1 MSIIKINNFD
11 DLVTVLM
18 SVEKTGK
25 FVVPVSDFVASK
37 HIIQLNDNMY
47 SYPLENNLFVRFEVL
62 NDCIFYK
69 SFGFDDK
76 NKLRFSRDDDK
87 PYYMEYSSKGEI
99 TSLKWKKDDTVYRNH
114 NLLPMNVDYKRKE
127 GLIICNYHSP
137 KNSLLK
143 VSYVL
148 FNYKKNKLLDFKIT
162 IKDKPVSGD
171 KAFESFPD
179 LKELTLDDCFD
190 LSRIFT
196 PDLVTLYEM
205 IHF

>member
-1 MSIIKINNFD
+1 MSIIKIHNFD
-11 DLVTVLM
+11 DLVSVLM
-18 SVEKTGK
+18 LVEQTGK
-25 FVVPVSDFVASK
+25 FVVPVSDFVMSK
-37 HIIQLNDNMY
+37 QIIQLNDRMY
-47 SYPLENNLFVRFEVL
+47 SYPLENNFFVRFEVV
-62 NDCIFYK
+62 NNFIIYK

-87 PYYMEYSSKGEI
+87 PYYMEYSTKGEL
-99 TSLKWKKDDTVYRNH
+99 TSLKWKKDDTVYRHNH
-114 NLLPMNVDYKRKE
+114 LSPMNIDYKRKE
-127 GLIICNYHSP
+127 GFIICNYHSP
-137 KNSLLK
+137 KNNLLK

-148 FNYKKNKLLDFKIT
+148 FNYKTNKLLDFKMT
-162 IKDKPVSGD
+162 IKDKQVSMD

-179 LKELTLDDCFD
+179 LKEITLDDCFN